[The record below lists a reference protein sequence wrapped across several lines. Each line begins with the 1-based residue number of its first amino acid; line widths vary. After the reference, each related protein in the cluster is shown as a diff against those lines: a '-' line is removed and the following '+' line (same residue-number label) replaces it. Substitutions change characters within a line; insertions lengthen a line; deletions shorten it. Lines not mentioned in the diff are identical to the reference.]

1 VSSAAHPSPVPVTA
15 LGGLTAHAL
24 LFRHHGVLRLTV
36 IAKATFAFTP
46 GGAAALALPAPIA
59 HEEIRFDNSPMRTVR
74 AASDLVPYR
83 PAVDVTAV
91 GHACAPAGHPTSAL
105 SVRLALYRGTAV
117 LDKTVH
123 VFGDRA
129 VSAPTVIA
137 PFERIPLRYERAY
150 GGLLFEKN
158 PLGIGAGRDAVA
170 LPNLVSPVDP
180 TRVAGFGP
188 ISRYGAER
196 RKLLGDAPKKRAEGA
211 ALEVP
216 DSFAWDYFHSAPE
229 DQRIPRLH
237 GDEWLIL
244 DGMHP
249 LRSRLQTQLPGLHAT
264 ARVYPG
270 GADPIRDLELVA
282 DTLTIDADAETL
294 SLVWRGAFPLRG
306 GEADLPGLRVA
317 VAFERPGA
325 AIAWPTAAEIRAGS
339 AAPAPLDDAAAR
351 PAGLHGTMPL
361 DWPVPPP
368 RPPVPPAPPPPPVSA
383 PPPIIAAAPVIA
395 APPARPASAP
405 VPTLWRRQ
413 AVWRGDIDPPD
424 RLRIERRDG
433 TSTELRLELPGPLR
447 LGRIAG
453 EGTETNELVV
463 PEVASRFAATLRHD
477 GIRWW
482 LRRRDECSVPVEVG
496 ARQLGRGEEA
506 PLVHAVPLVIGDMHA
521 VLSDRRYL
529 TPAVAAGTVDP
540 ATGLLG
546 RAGLE
551 LEIGCFLEQRS
562 AGAMMLVRAPR
573 EDAGAASASPIVLAA
588 MAVHRRW
595 PTLAVGLVEGTFVV
609 LAPGRPKEIASAAV
623 LLAGLCRGAGLEK
636 LAHGTWSFA
645 GEAPSAAGEL
655 ELALSAMIRVPADAT
670 TTAAVNL
677 RDVAQGARITTA
689 SEVLAA
695 TTSPKRTTLLFAV
708 EEQSALREIGPQVVE
723 ALESELAA
731 VVAGL
736 APPGSLVAS
745 LAPGVVAA
753 CVPQSAEAREI
764 ASHVQCDWHARP
776 AVTDGLSELPRSIS
790 WEILHKDGA
799 AERAAELS
807 REHGEALGVLSALSG
822 GLPYPIAGSVHAA
835 ISASSAIERV
845 KMLFDVLEST
855 WRFMAKATLAAVCAR
870 PDRAP
875 ESLEPLVRLAKRL
888 GTRAGY
894 PLGTW
899 REIARTAAGLLDPA
913 RDPFGATA
921 RAILDV
927 KLGENQTFET
937 LSNLMQSE
945 RNGFAHGQ
953 YNEARATADLPEFEQ
968 MTRTFLRSLRPLRAW
983 TLVTV
988 EKTDPDP
995 YGDAQT
1001 VDYLDHTG
1009 PFDQGVRRRIGLST
1023 PVRLANVVYLVRW
1036 REGLMVPLEPLVRR
1050 VAQGDRF
1057 DLYWMDHLPR
1067 PGKCHLSAV
1076 IGVAELEVPY
1086 ESLRIP
1092 AGLRALVER

>member
-1 VSSAAHPSPVPVTA
+1 
-15 LGGLTAHAL
+15 
-24 LFRHHGVLRLTV
+24 
-36 IAKATFAFTP
+36 
-46 GGAAALALPAPIA
+46 
-59 HEEIRFDNSPMRTVR
+59 
-74 AASDLVPYR
+74 
-83 PAVDVTAV
+83 
-91 GHACAPAGHPTSAL
+91 
-105 SVRLALYRGTAV
+105 
-117 LDKTVH
+117 
-123 VFGDRA
+123 
-129 VSAPTVIA
+129 
-137 PFERIPLRYERAY
+137 
-150 GGLLFEKN
+150 
-158 PLGIGAGRDAVA
+158 
-170 LPNLVSPVDP
+170 
-180 TRVAGFGP
+180 
-188 ISRYGAER
+188 
-196 RKLLGDAPKKRAEGA
+196 
-211 ALEVP
+211 
-216 DSFAWDYFHSAPE
+216 
-229 DQRIPRLH
+229 
-237 GDEWLIL
+237 
-244 DGMHP
+244 
-249 LRSRLQTQLPGLHAT
+249 
-264 ARVYPG
+264 
-270 GADPIRDLELVA
+270 
-282 DTLTIDADAETL
+282 
-294 SLVWRGAFPLRG
+294 
-306 GEADLPGLRVA
+306 
-317 VAFERPGA
+317 
-325 AIAWPTAAEIRAGS
+325 
-339 AAPAPLDDAAAR
+339 
-351 PAGLHGTMPL
+351 
-361 DWPVPPP
+361 
-368 RPPVPPAPPPPPVSA
+368 
-383 PPPIIAAAPVIA
+383 
-395 APPARPASAP
+395 

-424 RLRIERRDG
+424 RLRIEARDG
-433 TSTELRLELPGPLR
+433 TSIELRLDLPGPLR

-453 EGTETNELVV
+453 EGAETNELVV
-463 PEVASRFAATLRHD
+463 PDVASRFAATLRHD

-496 ARQLGRGEEA
+496 ARQLARGEEA
-506 PLVHAVPLVIGDMHA
+506 PLVHAVPIVIGDMHA
-521 VLSDRRYL
+521 VLADRRYL

-562 AGAMMLVRAPR
+562 SGAMMLVRAP
-573 EDAGAASASPIVLAA
+573 AATAAAPHSPMVLAA

-623 LLAGLCRGAGLEK
+623 LLAGLCRGAGLDR

-695 TTSPKRTTLLFAV
+695 TTSARRTTLLFAV

-723 ALESELAA
+723 ALEGELAA
-731 VVAGL
+731 VVAGH
-736 APPGSLVAS
+736 APPGSLVAP
-745 LAPGVVAA
+745 LAPGVIAA

-822 GLPYPIAGSVHAA
+822 GLPYPIAGTVHAS

-855 WRFMAKATLAAVCAR
+855 WRFLAKATLAAVFAR
-870 PDRAP
+870 PQATP
-875 ESLEPLVRLAKRL
+875 ESLEPLARLTRRL
-888 GTRAGY
+888 GTRTGY

-899 REIARTAAGLLDPA
+899 REIARTAAGLLDPP

-921 RAILDV
+921 REILDV
-927 KLGENQTFET
+927 KLGSNQTFET

-1036 REGLMVPLEPLVRR
+1036 REGVMVPLEPLVRR
-1050 VAQGDRF
+1050 VAQGDRY

-1067 PGKCHLSAV
+1067 PGSCHMSAV
-1076 IGVAELEVPY
+1076 IGVAELKVPY

-1092 AGLRALVER
+1092 AGLRALAER

>member
-1 VSSAAHPSPVPVTA
+1 
-15 LGGLTAHAL
+15 
-24 LFRHHGVLRLTV
+24 
-36 IAKATFAFTP
+36 
-46 GGAAALALPAPIA
+46 
-59 HEEIRFDNSPMRTVR
+59 
-74 AASDLVPYR
+74 
-83 PAVDVTAV
+83 
-91 GHACAPAGHPTSAL
+91 
-105 SVRLALYRGTAV
+105 
-117 LDKTVH
+117 
-123 VFGDRA
+123 
-129 VSAPTVIA
+129 
-137 PFERIPLRYERAY
+137 
-150 GGLLFEKN
+150 
-158 PLGIGAGRDAVA
+158 
-170 LPNLVSPVDP
+170 
-180 TRVAGFGP
+180 VAGFGP

-196 RKLLGDAPKKRAEGA
+196 RKLLGDAPKKRAERA
-211 ALEVP
+211 ILEVP

-249 LRSRLQTQLPGLHAT
+249 LRTRLQTQLPGLRAG

-282 DTLTIDADAETL
+282 DTLTIDGDAGTF

-306 GEADLPGLRVA
+306 GEADLPGLQLA

-325 AIAWPTAAEIRAGS
+325 AIVWPTGTEIRAGS
-339 AAPAPLDDAAAR
+339 AGGARAQAPLDEAGAH
-351 PAGLHGTMPL
+351 PAGLHGTLPM
-361 DWPVPPP
+361 DWPSAPA
-368 RPPVPPAPPPPPVSA
+368 RPPVPPAPPPPPPPPPMLPDPPATASPPILAA
-383 PPPIIAAAPVIA
+383 PPITAP
-395 APPARPASAP
+395 PPARPASAP

-424 RLRIERRDG
+424 RLRIEARDG
-433 TSTELRLELPGPLR
+433 TSTELRLDLPGPLR

-453 EGTETNELVV
+453 EGAETNELVV
-463 PEVASRFAATLRHD
+463 PDVASRFAATLRHD

-482 LRRRDECSVPVEVG
+482 LKRRDECSVPVEVG
-496 ARQLGRGEEA
+496 ARQLARGEEA
-506 PLVHAVPLVIGDMHA
+506 PLVHAVSIVVGDMHA
-521 VLSDRRYL
+521 VLADRRYL

-551 LEIGCFLEQRS
+551 LEIGCFLEQR
-562 AGAMMLVRAPR
+562 AGGAMMLVRAATATATPV
-573 EDAGAASASPIVLAA
+573 ATAAQSPMVLAA

-623 LLAGLCRGAGLEK
+623 LLAGICRGAGLER

-655 ELALSAMIRVPADAT
+655 ELALSAMIRVPAEAT
-670 TTAAVNL
+670 TTVAVNL
-677 RDVAQGARITTA
+677 RDVAQGARITSA

-695 TTSPKRTTLLFAV
+695 STNARRTTLLFAV
-708 EEQSALREIGPQVVE
+708 EEQSALREIGTQVVE
-723 ALESELAA
+723 ALEAELAA
-731 VVAGL
+731 VVAGH
-736 APPGSLVAS
+736 APPGSLVAP
-745 LAPGVVAA
+745 LAPGVIAA
-753 CVPQSAEAREI
+753 CVPRSAEAREI

-776 AVTDGLSELPRSIS
+776 AVTDGLAELPRSIS
-790 WEILHKDGA
+790 WEILHQDGA

-822 GLPYPIAGSVHAA
+822 GLPYPIAGTVHAA

-855 WRFMAKATLAAVCAR
+855 WRFLAKATLAAVFAR
-870 PDRAP
+870 PQTTP
-875 ESLEPLVRLAKRL
+875 ESLEPLARMARRL
-888 GTRAGY
+888 GTRTGY

-899 REIARTAAGLLDPA
+899 REIARTAAALLDPT

-921 RAILDV
+921 REILDV

-937 LSNLMQSE
+937 LSNMMQSE

-953 YNEARATADLPEFEQ
+953 YSEARATADLPELEQ

-1023 PVRLANVVYLVRW
+1023 PVRLANVVYLVRF
-1036 REGLMVPLEPLVRR
+1036 REGVMVPLEPLVRR
-1050 VAQGDRF
+1050 VAQGARV

-1067 PGKCHLSAV
+1067 PGSCHLSAV
-1076 IGVAELEVPY
+1076 LGVAELEVPY